1 MTTENKT
8 QQKEEKQ
15 AKEKKRP
22 IDIARENLKLLSLEV
37 KDLVED
43 GTFFT
48 INDAIMETLYK
59 DETHKEFKSYRQWKK
74 EGYQVKK
81 GEKAFLLWAKPKQ
94 IQKPIADGTAKEELE
109 EMLKFFP
116 IAYLFSNAQV
126 DEIDGTTAQSQ
137 EEPTTNNSQEQ
148 NSKTENNPKEK
159 TKISLEPLEY

>member
-8 QQKEEKQ
+8 QESGKETEPT
-15 AKEKKRP
+15 KEKKRP

-37 KDLVED
+37 ADLVED

-48 INDAIMETLYK
+48 INDAIVETLYK

-74 EGYQVKK
+74 EGCQVKK

-94 IQKPIADGTAKEELE
+94 IQKPIAGGTAKEELE

-126 DEIDGTTAQSQ
+126 GEIG
-137 EEPTTNNSQEQ
+137 EEQ
-148 NSKTENNPKEK
+148 NETQQLQNTKNNQNQESENKPQQK

>member
-1 MTTENKT
+1 MTTDNKE
-8 QQKEEKQ
+8 Q
-15 AKEKKRP
+15 EKKRP

-59 DETHKEFKSYRQWKK
+59 DNTHREFKSFRQWKK
-74 EGYQVKK
+74 DGYHVNK

-94 IQKPIADGTAKEELE
+94 IQKPIEDGKSENDID
-109 EMLKFFP
+109 EMLKYFP

-126 DEIDGTTAQSQ
+126 SEIETPSPEENQ
-137 EEPTTNNSQEQ
+137 EAETEQQEQ
-148 NSKTENNPKEK
+148 QANN
-159 TKISLEPLEY
+159 LEPLIY